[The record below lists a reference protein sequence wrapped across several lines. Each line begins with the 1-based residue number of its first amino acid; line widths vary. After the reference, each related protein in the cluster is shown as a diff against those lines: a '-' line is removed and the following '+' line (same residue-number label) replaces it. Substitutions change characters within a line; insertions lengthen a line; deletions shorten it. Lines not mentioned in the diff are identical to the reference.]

1 MKPTFFRTPSDFRS
15 WLESNHGQYAELQL
29 GFYKKDSGHASI
41 TYAEALDLALCYGW
55 IDGVRKRIDDEA
67 YTIRFTPRKQKSKWS
82 AVNIR
87 RVQQLTKQGLM
98 HQAGLAVFAGA
109 EDQPRSYSY
118 EQRNAARLDAAQEK
132 LFRSNNEAWVFF
144 QAQPFWY
151 RRTATWWVISAKKE
165 ETRQRRL
172 AQLISASARRRSIAA
187 VPQNRI
193 ASGTVPNRHRK

>member
-55 IDGVRKRIDDEA
+55 IDGVRKRIDNEA